1 MVVARVGIAATG
13 VVVAISLLIVAV
25 MAVAPDARS
34 ASSVET
40 AEAEPVL
47 QAATPPRD
55 AAPERTAPR
64 TEAPAPRTEAPA
76 PKLEPKI
83 AEGRRNL
90 AESMFAVR
98 EGPEVTVHF
107 DTDAWRTR
115 YDWKFERVVRSTL
128 PILFGN
134 VVRAA
139 LDSIPEGQLA
149 AGGDLLTEL
158 TTRGIELP
166 ISEGQTLRLW
176 PVTRPGQDGPLVV
189 AYRASSAP

>member
-1 MVVARVGIAATG
+1 MARVGIAATG

-34 ASSVET
+34 SSVET
-40 AEAEPVL
+40 ALAEPVL
-47 QAATPPRD
+47 QAATPPRP
-55 AAPERTAPR
+55 AAPVSAAPKA
-64 TEAPAPRTEAPA
+64 ESPV

-115 YDWKFERVVRSTL
+115 YDWKFERVVRATL

-166 ISEGQTLRLW
+166 ISEGQILRLW